1 MLDDNIWTI
10 IFNLEKAI
18 SKLRNNSR
26 MTMEE
31 KSFNQIKPFIFSSH
45 ETLLHYLNLTEEDV
59 DYMMTLNLTF
69 SNVSYNPPT
78 QCYCSGAVRDVA
90 TAYKKVHGYVS
101 LIVCA
106 FGTIANLLNVAVLT
120 RKELCSAPI
129 NRILTG
135 IAVADMLVMLEYVP
149 FACYMYL
156 LSSNSN
162 EFPYSGAVF
171 ILFHT
176 HFSQVLHTISICLT
190 LTLAIW
196 RYIAIRYP
204 QKSHILCSEQ
214 RCHFALTLAFFLPVI
229 ICIPSYLT
237 FSIKATRIFEKS
249 GVVILYHIDLSEVAK
264 EDNELL
270 YIINLWVYAVV
281 IKLLPCCVLTV
292 ISYWLINVLYRV
304 NRKKQ
309 ELKTNLEL
317 EPKQPPKQGKAEK
330 RIDRTSR
337 MLIAV
342 LLLFLIT
349 EFPQGIL
356 GLLSGILGRC
366 FFKNCYH
373 LFGEFMDILALLNG
387 AINFILYCSMSRQFR
402 TTFNELFKPKL
413 LTKWA
418 PSQTEVQ
425 TTFV

>member
-1 MLDDNIWTI
+1 MFLI
-10 IFNLEKAI
+10 IC
-18 SKLRNNSR
+18 
-26 MTMEE
+26 
-31 KSFNQIKPFIFSSH
+31 IFF
-45 ETLLHYLNLTEEDV
+45 Y
-59 DYMMTLNLTF
+59 
-69 SNVSYNPPT
+69 
-78 QCYCSGAVRDVA
+78 VR
-90 TAYKKVHGYVS
+90 
-101 LIVCA
+101 
-106 FGTIANLLNVAVLT
+106 
-120 RKELCSAPI
+120 
-129 NRILTG
+129 
-135 IAVADMLVMLEYVP
+135 
-149 FACYMYL
+149 
-156 LSSNSN
+156 
-162 EFPYSGAVF
+162 
-171 ILFHT
+171 
-176 HFSQVLHTISICLT
+176 
-190 LTLAIW
+190 
-196 RYIAIRYP
+196 RYP

-214 RCHFALTLAFFLPVI
+214 RCHFALFLAFILPVI

-237 FSIKATRIFEKS
+237 FTIRETRVMETN
-249 GVVILYHIDLSEVAK
+249 GVVVLYHIGLSEVAK

-270 YIINLWVYAVV
+270 YIVNLWTYAVV

-317 EPKQPPKQGKAEK
+317 EPKQPPKMGKAEK

-413 LTKWA
+413 LSKWA
-418 PSQTEVQ
+418 PNQTEVQ